1 VKENLVRRHVT
12 ELRGQADLDAKPKS
26 VGLICR
32 EVSRV
37 SDQTGANPVFKH
49 VQQLQRD
56 AEPVYSRERIEEV
69 RRILPE
75 LTTQQIIRRLKREDE
90 RKEDEKRGRRRGFSF
105 F

>member
-1 VKENLVRRHVT
+1 VKENVVRSHVT
-12 ELRGQADLDAKPKS
+12 ELRVQADLGAKPKS
-26 VGLICR
+26 VQPIRR

-37 SDQTGANPVFKH
+37 SEQTGENPVFKH
-49 VQQLQRD
+49 VQELQRD
-56 AEPVYSRERIEEV
+56 AEPVYSRERIEEI